1 MTVTLNT
8 AQLAALTAIASG
20 AASGNFVHSTAKS
33 MKFYQD
39 NGLVE
44 FNPDIKNDKNENP
57 YRPSAAGVAL
67 LANVGGTPPVEGT
80 APEGGAAAP
89 AKPNLFVMQKVAP
102 LAIKR
107 TPPKGPTTPREPKY
121 PLADLEEGFGL
132 FIPADV
138 QEKAK
143 SKAKGFGSMV
153 STFNDKNADKYLTS
167 RFVEDGA
174 KAGFGPHNEDG
185 TPAADNPFI
194 GVAGTGIYRLPV
206 ADKPARKTAAAAAA
220 NPAGGTPP
228 VA

>member
-1 MTVTLNT
+1 MSVILND
-8 AQLAALTAIASG
+8 AQKAALKAIADG
-20 AASGNFVHSTAKS
+20 AAANTFVFSNAKS
-33 MKFYQD
+33 MKFYLD

-44 FNPDIKNDKNENP
+44 ANTEIKDDKGNNP
-57 YRPSAAGVAL
+57 YRPSAAGAAL